1 MSDATGKPIP
11 PGLYEEILTSRIERL
26 LEEQLVDRAL
36 SEISDLDVAEA
47 ADRLGV
53 SVETIHVRKSRG
65 LSNLRRL
72 INEKG
77 NGPEGRDGTP

>member
-1 MSDATGKPIP
+1 LRVLA
-11 PGLYEEILTSRIERL
+11 ERL
-26 LEEQLVDRAL
+26 VPDQRDAVVLTVFEGLTA
-36 SEISDLDVAEA
+36 AEA

>member
-1 MSDATGKPIP
+1 LTVFE
-11 PGLYEEILTSRIERL
+11 GLT
-26 LEEQLVDRAL
+26 A
-36 SEISDLDVAEA
+36 AEA